1 MKETINPTELAA
13 MDAVRQK
20 TRPELGKRSPRIDHI
35 DHRRLTYFMIEDRIA
50 DYEAA
55 GIERTLYVH
64 ASCCVHRR
72 PQLNQ
77 SMAAIFVRKLIFA
90 WPLDLLQI

>member
-13 MDAVRQK
+13 IDAVREK
-20 TRPELGKRSPRIDHI
+20 TRPELTKRAPRIDHI
-35 DHRRLTYFMIEDRIA
+35 DHRRLIYFMIEDRIA
-50 DYEAA
+50 DYKPA

-72 PQLNQ
+72 PQLDQ
-77 SMAAIFVRKLIFA
+77 CMAAIFVRKLMFA